1 MVSRM
6 SSMKKHLENLRGV
19 SLFSGC
25 SKKDLERIAKAGDEI
40 TRPAGTVL
48 MEQDK
53 PGREAFVIMEG
64 EVIVKRNNRKVA
76 TLGPGRVV
84 GELSLIDNGTRTAT
98 VVCTTECELFV
109 IDHRRF
115 GGVIDDVP
123 ALSHKVMRSLAA
135 KIRELDTK
143 AYG

>member
-1 MVSRM
+1 MA
-6 SSMKKHLENLRGV
+6 SMRKHLETLRGV
-19 SLFSGC
+19 SLFGGC
-25 SKKDLERIAKAGDEI
+25 SKKDLEKIARAGDEI
-40 TRPAGTVL
+40 TRSAGSVL

-53 PGREAFVIMEG
+53 PGREAFVILEG
-64 EVIVKRNNRKVA
+64 EVTIKRNNRKVA

-84 GELSLIDNGTRTAT
+84 GELSLLDNGPRTAT
-98 VVCTTECELFV
+98 AICATDCVLFV

-115 GGVIDDVP
+115 GGVLDDVP
-123 ALSHKVMRSLAA
+123 ALSHKVMQSLAA